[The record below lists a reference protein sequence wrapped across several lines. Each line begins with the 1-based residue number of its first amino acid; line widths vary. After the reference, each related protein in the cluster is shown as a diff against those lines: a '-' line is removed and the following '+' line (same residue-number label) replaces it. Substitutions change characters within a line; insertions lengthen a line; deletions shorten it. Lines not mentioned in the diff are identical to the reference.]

1 MDHAPKPYKRNVRV
15 SELVRNELAK
25 LVLRDVELTGGII
38 TIMDVD
44 VTEKLDYARVK
55 VSVLPSSK
63 AKEALGLLQGAA
75 GHLQH
80 DLLRKI
86 NIKPMPYLQFMIDD
100 GVEAAANLEKV
111 FIEGERQGK
120 MDLGSETEVV

>member
-1 MDHAPKPYKRNVRV
+1 MEHAPKPYKRNVRV

-55 VSVLPSSK
+55 VSVLPSAKS
-63 AKEALGLLQGAA
+63 KEALGLLQNAA
-75 GHLQH
+75 GRLQH

-100 GVEAAANLEKV
+100 GVEAAAKLEKV
-111 FIEGERQGK
+111 FIEGEKEGLIEK
-120 MDLGSETEVV
+120 SE

>member
-1 MDHAPKPYKRNVRV
+1 MEQPKKPYPRKTRV
-15 SELVRNELAK
+15 SELIRTELAK
-25 LVLRDVELTGGII
+25 LILRDVELNGGII
-38 TIMDVD
+38 TVMEAD
-44 VTEKLDYARVK
+44 VTDKLDYARIK

-86 NIKPMPYLQFMIDD
+86 NIKPMPYLQFMIDE
-100 GVEAAANLEKV
+100 GAEAAANLEKV
-111 FIEGERQGK
+111 FIEGEQTGAIEK
-120 MDLGSETEVV
+120 ID

>member
-1 MDHAPKPYKRNVRV
+1 MEHAPKPYPRKTRV
-15 SELVRNELAK
+15 SELIRTELAK
-25 LVLRDVELTGGII
+25 LILRDVELNGGII
-38 TIMDVD
+38 TVMEVD
-44 VTEKLDYARVK
+44 VTDKLDYARIK

-86 NIKPMPYLQFMIDD
+86 NIKPMPYLQFMIDE
-100 GVEAAANLEKV
+100 GAEAAAKLEKV
-111 FIEGERQGK
+111 FIEGEQGGAIEK
-120 MDLGSETEVV
+120 ID

>member
-1 MDHAPKPYKRNVRV
+1 MEQPKKPYPRKTRV
-15 SELVRNELAK
+15 SELIRTELAK
-25 LVLRDVELTGGII
+25 LILRDVELSGGII
-38 TIMDVD
+38 TVMDVD
-44 VTEKLDYARVK
+44 VTDKLDYARVK

-86 NIKPMPYLQFMIDD
+86 NIKPMPYLQFMIDE
-100 GVEAAANLEKV
+100 GAEAAAKLEKV
-111 FIEGERQGK
+111 FIEGEAAGTIDK
-120 MDLGSETEVV
+120 EL